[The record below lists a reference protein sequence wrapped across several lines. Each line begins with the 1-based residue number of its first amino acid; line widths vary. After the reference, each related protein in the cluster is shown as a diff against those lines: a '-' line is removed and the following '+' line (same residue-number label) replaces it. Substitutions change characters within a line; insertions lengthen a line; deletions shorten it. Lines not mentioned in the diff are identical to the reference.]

1 MDVGMGQDWVGMFPS
16 CLLGGEA
23 WMTSSRGDGGRT
35 KGRAAF
41 HRWRGSTKYKDP
53 HVPNF
58 LGQVALRG

>member
-35 KGRAAF
+35 KGRADF
-41 HRWRGSTKYKDP
+41 HWWSRSKKYKDP

-58 LGQVALRG
+58 LDQVALRG